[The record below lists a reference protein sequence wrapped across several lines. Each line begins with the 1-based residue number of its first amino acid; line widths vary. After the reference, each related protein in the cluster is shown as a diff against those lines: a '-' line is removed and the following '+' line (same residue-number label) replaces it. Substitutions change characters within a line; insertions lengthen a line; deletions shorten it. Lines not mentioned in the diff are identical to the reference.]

1 MRAHDRTGAWASR
14 RTPTPLRTGAL
25 TLQRDRARLVAQAD
39 MGRPVIDEASVIQ
52 PRRSWP
58 KQVSSLTFVWSTLS
72 W

>member
-1 MRAHDRTGAWASR
+1 MTAQARTRARASER
-14 RTPTPLRTGAL
+14 VPTPLRTWAL
-25 TLQRDRARLVAQAD
+25 TEHRDRARLVVQAD

-58 KQVSSLTFVWSTLS
+58 KQVSSLTFVRSTLS